1 MYYDDT
7 HWTHVITTPTDMF
20 ELPDEL
26 KFTPVLR
33 PIEHSGSS
41 ISTSLGQKI
50 VNGNTD
56 EVLGIVKSRY
66 NPRPYSDLWE
76 PLVEGLKMSNLDL
89 SNAKVKFQTMNNI
102 CLYT

>member
-7 HWTHVITTPTDMF
+7 QSSHVLSTPTDIF

-50 VNGNTD
+50 VNENTD

-66 NPRPYSDLWE
+66 NPRPYNDLWE

-89 SNAKVKFQTMNNI
+89 SNARLGFK
-102 CLYT
+102 L